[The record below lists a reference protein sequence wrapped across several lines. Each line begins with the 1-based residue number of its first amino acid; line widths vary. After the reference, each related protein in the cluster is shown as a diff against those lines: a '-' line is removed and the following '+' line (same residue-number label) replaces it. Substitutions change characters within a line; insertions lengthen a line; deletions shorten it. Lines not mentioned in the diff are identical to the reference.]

1 MTRFSRLSRLSPCW
15 KRRSE
20 RGGEIAYLFMNVGGK
35 SNPWAEIKSHFRG
48 IFFEHTKRTDFR
60 IWKPV
65 LSLACG
71 WWVER
76 LEWAKMVVATRYF
89 FFLTLYRWTT
99 QNVRVNLSDDKS
111 SYLYGQ
117 LSSTMNRHRSTRTWF
132 RWCRDTCRWP
142 CTIWNLRPRRTRR

>member
-1 MTRFSRLSRLSPCW
+1 MTRFSRPSRPSPCW

-20 RGGEIAYLFMNVGGK
+20 RGRELAYLFMNVGGK

-71 WWVER
+71 
-76 LEWAKMVVATRYF
+76 
-89 FFLTLYRWTT
+89 
-99 QNVRVNLSDDKS
+99 
-111 SYLYGQ
+111 
-117 LSSTMNRHRSTRTWF
+117 
-132 RWCRDTCRWP
+132 
-142 CTIWNLRPRRTRR
+142 